1 MQVLAQS
8 SDLST
13 APTQISRPTM
23 STSSYA
29 RALIAGGDGQ
39 LSRAL
44 AVAAPAGTECILL
57 GRTALDITSE
67 ESIELALEAHGPEI
81 VFNGAAYNLVDKA
94 QGEGLEANWRLNALG
109 PSLLARA
116 CAARNIPLVHFSTD
130 YVFDGH
136 KREPYT
142 EEDAARPLS
151 FYGSAKLGGE
161 NAVLCASDANFAIRV
176 SRLFGPVFS
185 SPSGGKPAGN
195 FPLLMLKLGRERPS
209 LRVVNDQI
217 GSPSYTPDL
226 ARATWQLVQGARGG
240 LFQLS
245 NEGEVA
251 FDDYARTILE
261 IGGVQNCRVEGISS
275 QEYGAA
281 AARPG
286 YSTMSNAKA
295 YGCGVEKMRGWREAL
310 EEFLAMA

>member
-1 MQVLAQS
+1 
-8 SDLST
+8 
-13 APTQISRPTM
+13 M

-44 AVAAPAGTECILL
+44 AAASPAQTECVLL
-57 GRTALDITSE
+57 GRAALDITSE
-67 ESIELALEAHGPEI
+67 QAISHALEEHQPAI

-94 QGEGLEANWRLNALG
+94 QNEGLEANWRLNALA

-116 CAARNIPLVHFSTD
+116 CGERGIPLVHFSTD
-130 YVFDGH
+130 FVFDGR
-136 KREPYT
+136 KNEPYT

-161 NAVLCASDANFAIRV
+161 NAVLCASETNFAIRV

-185 SPSGGKPAGN
+185 SEAGGKPAGN
-195 FPLLMLKLGRERPS
+195 FPLLMLKLGRERPT

-226 ARATWQLVQGARGG
+226 ARATWQLVQNARGG

-245 NEGEVA
+245 NEGEIA
-251 FDDYARTILE
+251 FDDYARVILE
-261 IGGVQNCRVEGISS
+261 IGGAQNCRVEGISS
-275 QEYGAA
+275 QEYGAP

-295 YGCGVEKMRGWREAL
+295 YSCGVQKMRGWREAL
-310 EEFLAMA
+310 EEFLQSA

>member
-1 MQVLAQS
+1 MS
-8 SDLST
+8 
-13 APTQISRPTM
+13 ISPL
-23 STSSYA
+23 A

-44 AVAAPAGTECILL
+44 AASALTGTECILL
-57 GRTALDITSE
+57 GRAALDITSE
-67 ESIELALEAHGPEI
+67 QSIAQALEAHDPAI
-81 VFNGAAYNLVDKA
+81 VFNGAAYNLVDRA
-94 QGEGLEANWRLNALG
+94 QGDGIEDNWRLNALA
-109 PSLLARA
+109 PSLLALA
-116 CAARNIPLVHFSTD
+116 CARRSIPLVHFSTD
-130 YVFDGH
+130 YVFDGR
-136 KREPYT
+136 KSEPYV

-161 NAVLCASDANFAIRV
+161 NAVLCASEANFAIRV

-185 SPSGGKPAGN
+185 SEAGGKPAGN

-226 ARATWQLVQGARGG
+226 ARATWQLVLSAGGG

-245 NEGEVA
+245 NEDEVA
-251 FDDYARTILE
+251 FDDYARAILE
-261 IGGVQNCRVEGISS
+261 IGGVTDCRVEGISTA
-275 QEYGAA
+275 EYGAA
-281 AARPG
+281 ARRPS

-295 YGCGVEKMRGWREAL
+295 YGCGVQKMRGWREAL
-310 EEFLAMA
+310 EEFLKTV